1 MSEKRH
7 ASKLILNASNR
18 RKHTFL
24 AILSSNYRGTR
35 TFVQSNTCSPLA
47 HGGLHIAGRRDSNQ
61 NIITIDLFVK
71 NHLIQKCLEFIL
83 TGLAVSASVTGA
95 AYVRNLVN

>member
-1 MSEKRH
+1 MHQTEENIRSRQFSPPTIEGQEHLFR
-7 ASKLILNASNR
+7 A
-18 RKHTFL
+18 
-24 AILSSNYRGTR
+24 TR
-35 TFVQSNTCSPLA
+35 VPPLA

-61 NIITIDLFVK
+61 NSITIDLLVK
-71 NHLIQKCLEFIL
+71 NHSKMSSIP